1 MGIVKN
7 YDNLARWTVFT
18 QAGEPSFG
26 YRGHRSGGGH
36 LLAGDDFLN
45 YLTPHPSGSR
55 FVYTSVVHL
64 PSMNHLLRAAYC
76 IHDDLLEGG
85 VVNACP
91 KDASHWTPWWDV
103 KDFRQYVI
111 SKAETQHGEDIMDF
125 YRKYINPSH
134 TGDEVTAFFP
144 QGARF
149 AVSRE
154 TIQRRPKADYERLLA
169 TLSQHD
175 DSYAGYYM
183 EWLWSELFL
192 GHKQP
197 CQVPTNLA
205 PVSHSDA
212 MHMLTL
218 RFPHSVERHLSSHRM
233 LSASSG
239 CTCGGVSGGISGG
252 VSGGISGGISG
263 GLSGG
268 ISGDISGGVSGS
280 DCVCGDVSGDVSSD
294 ISGGNSDGI
303 SGGTSGDVSTGVS
316 STTSSTSLSTDST
329 STVSSES
336 TETTT
341 TTSSLALDGDVKIAG
356 VLEVEIDVE
365 YKLEQEVVEDMFK
378 RALAASLD
386 VPLINVLKTTAT
398 EMSTVPASRRLQS
411 LNTTRY
417 EVAYEVMVPSHMDV
431 DEVIQKANRIA
442 EPGSAESNLFR
453 QVLTATDGVA
463 QVRQIVAKV
472 PAGRVEITT
481 PSPESEE
488 EKSWTGLVV
497 GGILVLL
504 LMVFVVTGAVMYKF
518 KWNSETK
525 ESAKAGLNNDVETGT
540 NLTDVVPES
549 NASIDHIKVDV
560 KDGAPQS
567 HTAVDDEEECT
578 I

>member
-1 MGIVKN
+1 MIPREVRVSIYSKGPEVALKMPLLSGIALQHLPNVGRESHTYLSHIVKN

-91 KDASHWTPWWDV
+91 KDASLWTPWWDV

-197 CQVPTNLA
+197 CQVPMKLA

-218 RFPHSVERHLSSHRM
+218 RFPKSVERHLSSDRK

-239 CTCGGVSGGISGG
+239 CTCGGLSGGISGG
-252 VSGGISGGISG
+252 VSGSISGGISGAISSGVSGGISGGISGGVSGSLSGGISG

-268 ISGDISGGVSGS
+268 ISGEISGAVSG
-280 DCVCGDVSGDVSSD
+280 
-294 ISGGNSDGI
+294 
-303 SGGTSGDVSTGVS
+303 
-316 STTSSTSLSTDST
+316 
-329 STVSSES
+329 
-336 TETTT
+336 
-341 TTSSLALDGDVKIAG
+341 
-356 VLEVEIDVE
+356 
-365 YKLEQEVVEDMFK
+365 
-378 RALAASLD
+378 
-386 VPLINVLKTTAT
+386 P
-398 EMSTVPASRRLQS
+398 
-411 LNTTRY
+411 
-417 EVAYEVMVPSHMDV
+417 
-431 DEVIQKANRIA
+431 
-442 EPGSAESNLFR
+442 
-453 QVLTATDGVA
+453 
-463 QVRQIVAKV
+463 
-472 PAGRVEITT
+472 
-481 PSPESEE
+481 
-488 EKSWTGLVV
+488 
-497 GGILVLL
+497 
-504 LMVFVVTGAVMYKF
+504 
-518 KWNSETK
+518 
-525 ESAKAGLNNDVETGT
+525 
-540 NLTDVVPES
+540 
-549 NASIDHIKVDV
+549 
-560 KDGAPQS
+560 
-567 HTAVDDEEECT
+567 
-578 I
+578 

>member
-1 MGIVKN
+1 
-7 YDNLARWTVFT
+7 
-18 QAGEPSFG
+18 
-26 YRGHRSGGGH
+26 
-36 LLAGDDFLN
+36 
-45 YLTPHPSGSR
+45 
-55 FVYTSVVHL
+55 
-64 PSMNHLLRAAYC
+64 
-76 IHDDLLEGG
+76 
-85 VVNACP
+85 
-91 KDASHWTPWWDV
+91 
-103 KDFRQYVI
+103 
-111 SKAETQHGEDIMDF
+111 
-125 YRKYINPSH
+125 
-134 TGDEVTAFFP
+134 
-144 QGARF
+144 
-149 AVSRE
+149 
-154 TIQRRPKADYERLLA
+154 
-169 TLSQHD
+169 
-175 DSYAGYYM
+175 M
-183 EWLWSELFL
+183 EWLWSELL

-197 CQVPTNLA
+197 CQVPANLA

-239 CTCGGVSGGISGG
+239 CTCGG
-252 VSGGISGGISG
+252 ISG

-280 DCVCGDVSGDVSSD
+280 GCICGDVSGDVSSD

-316 STTSSTSLSTDST
+316 STTSSTSSSTDST

-398 EMSTVPASRRLQS
+398 LLGTSPALRRLQS

-417 EVAYEVMVPSHMDV
+417 EVSYEVMVPSYMDV
-431 DEVIQKANRIA
+431 DAVIEKANRIA

-453 QVLTATDGVA
+453 QVLTDTDGVA

-472 PAGRVEITT
+472 PAGKVEITT
-481 PSPESEE
+481 PSPE
-488 EKSWTGLVV
+488 
-497 GGILVLL
+497 
-504 LMVFVVTGAVMYKF
+504 
-518 KWNSETK
+518 
-525 ESAKAGLNNDVETGT
+525 AG
-540 NLTDVVPES
+540 
-549 NASIDHIKVDV
+549 
-560 KDGAPQS
+560 
-567 HTAVDDEEECT
+567 
-578 I
+578 